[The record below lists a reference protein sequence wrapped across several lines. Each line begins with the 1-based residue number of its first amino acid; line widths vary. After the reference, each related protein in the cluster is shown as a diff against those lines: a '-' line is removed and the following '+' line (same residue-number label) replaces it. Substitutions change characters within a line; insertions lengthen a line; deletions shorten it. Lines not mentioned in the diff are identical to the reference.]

1 MTEKVSVIVPVYNVE
16 KYLRQC
22 LDSILQQTYQ
32 NLEILIINDG
42 STDGSDAICREYLEK
57 DERITYHIKENS
69 GVFDTRMIG
78 LQEASGAYV
87 TFVDS
92 DDWVE
97 KTYIEELYDKLITYH
112 ADIVAANYYLFND
125 AESLFYFFMGEQD
138 YYERLYTPVQLIDG
152 LYETKFNKSF
162 ALLSAWGKL
171 YRRSLF
177 DELQFSKDRIGEDR
191 FLSLKAFLSSERVV
205 YLNKGLY
212 AYRERPGSLSHTWT
226 GEWMPALICEMEEK
240 LALLAN
246 RGYPLEKTINLYQ
259 MVLKACLANS
269 RFHGLENS
277 EAYRQISEKYQ
288 ALSLISQPHRGEK
301 RAIVLA
307 ANYPYLDQVLA
318 TMKSVL
324 YHHRN
329 IRFYLINGDFPQEWF
344 TGMNRHLVRFD
355 SDIVNCR
362 VTSSQIQQ
370 YKTDISYTVFLRYF
384 ISDFVKEERVIY
396 MDCDMVVTGPL
407 DDLFTMDL
415 KGYPVAAVRD
425 YGGRVFYNR
434 EIFNAGFLVIDNAYW
449 RAKQMSQ
456 YL

>member
-32 NLEILIINDG
+32 NLEILIVNDG
-42 STDGSDAICREYLEK
+42 STDGSDAICREYFEK

-92 DDWVE
+92 DDWIE

-125 AESLFYFFMGEQD
+125 AENLFYFFMGEQD

-171 YRRSLF
+171 YKRSLF

-212 AYRERPGSLSHTWT
+212 AYRERTGSLSHNWT
-226 GEWMPALICEMEEK
+226 GEWMPALVCEMEEK

-269 RFHGLENS
+269 RFHGLDNS
-277 EAYRQISEKYQ
+277 EVYRQITEK
-288 ALSLISQPHRGEK
+288 
-301 RAIVLA
+301 
-307 ANYPYLDQVLA
+307 
-318 TMKSVL
+318 
-324 YHHRN
+324 
-329 IRFYLINGDFPQEWF
+329 
-344 TGMNRHLVRFD
+344 
-355 SDIVNCR
+355 
-362 VTSSQIQQ
+362 
-370 YKTDISYTVFLRYF
+370 
-384 ISDFVKEERVIY
+384 
-396 MDCDMVVTGPL
+396 
-407 DDLFTMDL
+407 
-415 KGYPVAAVRD
+415 
-425 YGGRVFYNR
+425 
-434 EIFNAGFLVIDNAYW
+434 
-449 RAKQMSQ
+449 
-456 YL
+456 

>member
-92 DDWVE
+92 DDWIE

-125 AESLFYFFMGEQD
+125 AENLFYFFMGEQD

-171 YRRSLF
+171 YKRSLF

-205 YLNKGLY
+205 YLNKGIC
-212 AYRERPGSLSHTWT
+212 LSRT
-226 GEWMPALICEMEEK
+226 
-240 LALLAN
+240 
-246 RGYPLEKTINLYQ
+246 
-259 MVLKACLANS
+259 
-269 RFHGLENS
+269 HG
-277 EAYRQISEKYQ
+277 
-288 ALSLISQPHRGEK
+288 
-301 RAIVLA
+301 
-307 ANYPYLDQVLA
+307 
-318 TMKSVL
+318 
-324 YHHRN
+324 
-329 IRFYLINGDFPQEWF
+329 
-344 TGMNRHLVRFD
+344 
-355 SDIVNCR
+355 
-362 VTSSQIQQ
+362 
-370 YKTDISYTVFLRYF
+370 
-384 ISDFVKEERVIY
+384 
-396 MDCDMVVTGPL
+396 
-407 DDLFTMDL
+407 
-415 KGYPVAAVRD
+415 
-425 YGGRVFYNR
+425 
-434 EIFNAGFLVIDNAYW
+434 
-449 RAKQMSQ
+449 
-456 YL
+456 